1 MSMKQGLEEK
11 LEALVSSRSAAVARD
26 EWTNAQPSAF
36 APLFDYRFDHV
47 SQVVRISKF
56 LASQTGA
63 NPDIVTMAAWLHD
76 LSKPG
81 IGGDSNHGENSA
93 AAAREILL
101 KEGIDKPT
109 VDRVCDAIRKHV
121 GLTLEG
127 PLATSEAQVL
137 WEADK
142 IVKLGILG
150 LVHYILN
157 GIKLRPGMDIE
168 GIATEI
174 RGFIPLAER
183 IAASMKTPPAKQI
196 ANSRLQHLKT
206 VSSFLDSEL
215 ATPTSAARPAIKKA
229 EATTQL
235 RAGILTI
242 GNEILNGV
250 VLDSN
255 SNWMELRLVALGV
268 SMERQISVRD
278 DTSDIGKALAHL
290 RETCNVIITSGGL
303 GPTHD
308 DMTLNAIARALALQL
323 QEDSAALSIVER
335 QYQHLYE
342 QGIVGSPDLTESR
355 RKMASLPAGS
365 KPLDNTVG
373 GAPGVIIVLEGVT
386 IFCLPGVPREL
397 KVMFESSIRP
407 WIEKRSSQRYF
418 ERIVDFEVS
427 DETVFAPFIERVMRK
442 HPGVYIKSMPKTYGS
457 SKVLRVWVSARGDN
471 SGVLKTSVEN
481 AISALSQESGF
492 KVSIPSASQDDS
504 R

>member
-1 MSMKQGLEEK
+1 MAMKQGLEEK
-11 LEALVSSRSAAVARD
+11 LEAIVSSQSAPVARD
-26 EWTNAQPSAF
+26 EWTNAQPSAL

-47 SQVVRISKF
+47 SQVVRMSKL
-56 LASQTGA
+56 LATQTGA
-63 NPDIVTMAAWLHD
+63 NLAIVTMAAWLHD
-76 LSKPG
+76 VSKPG
-81 IGGDSNHGENSA
+81 IGGDSNHGETSA
-93 AAAREILL
+93 AAAREILS
-101 KEGIDKPT
+101 KEGVDRPTIDK
-109 VDRVCDAIRKHV
+109 VCDTIRRHV

-127 PLATSEAQVL
+127 PLATPEAQAL

-142 IVKLGILG
+142 LVKLGIIG

-157 GIKLRPGMDIE
+157 GIKLRPGMDMD
-168 GIATEI
+168 GVASEI
-174 RGFIPLAER
+174 RGFMPLAER
-183 IAASMKTPPAKQI
+183 IAASMNTPPARQI
-196 ANSRLQHLKT
+196 ATSRLQHLKT
-206 VSSFLDSEL
+206 VSGFLDAEL
-215 ATPTSAARPAIKKA
+215 RGSTVASGVPGRKTEAAA
-229 EATTQL
+229 QL
-235 RAGILTI
+235 KAGIMTI
-242 GNEILNGV
+242 GNEILDGVILDTNG
-250 VLDSN
+250 
-255 SNWMELRLVALGV
+255 NWMELRLAALGV
-268 SMERQISVRD
+268 IIERQTSVRD
-278 DTSDIGKALAHL
+278 TIADIGRGLAYL

-323 QEDSAALSIVER
+323 QEDSTALSIVER
-335 QYQHLYE
+335 QYQHLYDL
-342 QGIVGSPDLTESR
+342 GIVNSPDLTESR

-373 GAPGVIIVLEGVT
+373 GAPGVMIGLDGVT

-407 WIEKRSSQRYF
+407 WIEKRSSQRYV